1 MSYGAYGFGTDSQ
14 RLSGA
19 GQKLSLE
26 GRERLT
32 VTGVTDVD
40 RFDEAAV
47 VLQTTQ
53 GTLIVRGE
61 GLHMQTL
68 SLEGGEVSI
77 DGTVDSLTYEDAS
90 PAGFFARLFG

>member
-1 MSYGAYGFGTDSQ
+1 MSYGAYGFGADGQ

-53 GTLIVRGE
+53 GTLIIRGE

-77 DGTVDSLTYEDAS
+77 DGTVDSLTYEDAA